1 MENEVVKI
9 TVQTTVNAAVEKV
22 WAFWTLPEHITQ
34 WNYAS
39 NDWHTPTA
47 TNDLQVGGKF
57 TSRMEAKDGSMGFDF
72 WGIYDVVKTNKL
84 IEYTLGDNRKV
95 SIAFVSN
102 GDETIIIETFEAEK
116 ENSIELQQAGWQAIL
131 DNFKKYTESY

>member
-1 MENEVVKI
+1 MENKVVKI
-9 TVQTTVNAAVEKV
+9 TVKTTVNAAVEKV
-22 WAFWTLPEHITQ
+22 WSCWTLPEHITQ

-131 DNFKKYTESY
+131 DNFKKYTESN